1 MENVTQWRKYLE
13 RCFKIQLTRDFKEDI
28 SDIYNYIRKDSV
40 YYATKTKN
48 EIMARIFNLS
58 FMPFIGR
65 KLVDSENNNILNQ
78 KEIIYK
84 SYRIIYGIN
93 SETIY
98 VRRVLHSARLLS
110 KNLIKV

>member
-1 MENVTQWRKYLE
+1 MQKYQIE
-13 RCFKIQLTRDFKEDI
+13 LTNKALKDI
-28 SDIYNYIRKDSV
+28 SDIYNYIRKDSL

-48 EIMARIFNLS
+48 EIMARILNLS
-58 FMPFIGR
+58 FMPFMGR

-78 KEIIYK
+78 REIIYK

>member
-1 MENVTQWRKYLE
+1 MQKYQIE
-13 RCFKIQLTRDFKEDI
+13 LTNKALKDV

-48 EIMARIFNLS
+48 EIMARILNLS
-58 FMPFIGR
+58 FMPFMGR

-78 KEIIYK
+78 REIIYK

-110 KNLIKV
+110 QNLIKV

>member
-1 MENVTQWRKYLE
+1 MQKYQIE
-13 RCFKIQLTRDFKEDI
+13 LTNKALKDI

-40 YYATKTKN
+40 YYATITKN
-48 EIMARIFNLS
+48 EIMARILNLS
-58 FMPFIGR
+58 FMPFMGR
-65 KLVDSENNNILNQ
+65 KLIDSENNNILNLR
-78 KEIIYK
+78 EIIYK

-93 SETIY
+93 SKTIY

>member
-1 MENVTQWRKYLE
+1 MQKYQIE
-13 RCFKIQLTRDFKEDI
+13 LTNKALKDI

-48 EIMARIFNLS
+48 EIMARILNLS
-58 FMPFIGR
+58 FMPFMGR

-78 KEIIYK
+78 REIIYK

>member
-1 MENVTQWRKYLE
+1 MQKYQIE
-13 RCFKIQLTRDFKEDI
+13 LTNKALKDI
-28 SDIYNYIRKDSV
+28 SDIYNYIQRDSV

-48 EIMARIFNLS
+48 EIMARILNLS
-58 FMPFIGR
+58 FMPFMGR
-65 KLVDSENNNILNQ
+65 RLVDSENNNILNQ
-78 KEIIYK
+78 REIIYK

-98 VRRVLHSARLLS
+98 VRRILHSARLLS